1 MTNPLE
7 IPTLLPALPEI
18 VLALGAMLLLM
29 VGVFRGEQTTK
40 GIEGGAVLL
49 LLLTAAIVVWLP
61 AGKLVTFDGSFVV
74 DSFARFLKLLALAG
88 SAAAIVMSSN
98 YLAVEKRGTF
108 EYSILILLSTAGMMM
123 LISAAD
129 LIALYL
135 GLELMSLALY
145 VVAAIDRDSVRSTE
159 AGLKYFVLGAL
170 SSGMLLYGASLVYG
184 FTGTVSFA
192 GIAKAAA
199 QGGTSTA
206 NLGLVFGL
214 VFLFAGFC
222 FKVSAV
228 PFHMWT
234 PDVYEGAPTPITAF
248 FAAAP
253 KVAGI
258 AMFVRTTI
266 VAFPGMLTQ
275 WQQIVVFV
283 AIASMALGSFAAIG
297 QRNIKRLMAYSSI
310 GHMGFALVG
319 LAAGTAEGVQG
330 VLVYMAIYITMTL
343 GAFAC
348 ILSMRRDGQMVE
360 NIADLAGLARTKP
373 AMAFFFAMLLFS
385 LAGIPPLAGF
395 FAKFYVFLA
404 AIKAGLFT
412 LAVIGVV
419 TSVVGAYYYLAIVKT
434 MYFDEPTK
442 AFEPMPHELKAVL
455 AVTGLFNLLFFAYP
469 GPLIEAAD
477 AAAKSLF

>member
-1 MTNPLE
+1 MDSPDVPN
-7 IPTLLPALPEI
+7 LLPALPEI
-18 VLALGAMLLLM
+18 VLATGAM
-29 VGVFRGEQTTK
+29 
-40 GIEGGAVLL
+40 VLL
-49 LLLTAAIVVWLP
+49 LAGAFRSGRASGGIEAAAILVLIVAGLIVVWLP
-61 AGKLVTFDGSFVV
+61 SGRLVTFGGSFVV
-74 DSFARFLKLLALAG
+74 DDFARFLKLLALAG
-88 SAAAIVMSSN
+88 SATAILMSID
-98 YLAVEKRGTF
+98 YLARAPQRRF
-108 EYSILILLSTAGMMM
+108 EYSILIMLSTVGMMM

-145 VVAAIDRDSVRSTE
+145 VVAAIDRESVVSSE

-170 SSGMLLYGASLVYG
+170 SSGMLLYGASLIYG

-192 GIAKAAA
+192 GIANAAREA
-199 QGGTSTA
+199 S
-206 NLGLVFGL
+206 LGLIFGL

-258 AMFVRTTI
+258 AMFVRTTV
-266 VAFPGMLTQ
+266 VAFPGVLTQ

-310 GHMGFALVG
+310 GHMGFALIG

-330 VLVYMAIYITMTL
+330 VLVYMAIYLAMTL
-343 GAFAC
+343 GTFAS
-348 ILSMRRDGQMVE
+348 ILCMRRDGQMVE
-360 NIADLAGLARTKP
+360 NIGDLAGLARTKP
-373 AMAFFFAMLLFS
+373 AMAFFLGLLLFS

-419 TSVVGAYYYLAIVKT
+419 TSVVGAYYYLAIVKI
-434 MYFDEPTK
+434 MYFDEPAP
-442 AFEPMPHELKAVL
+442 AFEPMPRELGAVL
-455 AVTGLFNLLFFAYP
+455 AATGLFNLLFFIYP
-469 GPLIEAAD
+469 APLVEAAN
-477 AAAKSLF
+477 AAARSLF